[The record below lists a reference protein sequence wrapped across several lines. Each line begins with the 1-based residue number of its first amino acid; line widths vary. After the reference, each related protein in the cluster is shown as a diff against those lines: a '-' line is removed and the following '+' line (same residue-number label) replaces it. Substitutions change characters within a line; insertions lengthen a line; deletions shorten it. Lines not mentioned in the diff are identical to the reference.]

1 MPIDERMQL
10 AAGKPLP
17 RKLYAAMAQQDCG
30 QCGYLCETYS
40 KAIADGTAYEA
51 YERWIS
57 AQGGHPSEDVLP
69 VAPVVLTVKADREGY
84 VGALGAVAVG
94 QAALHLGAGRRTK
107 DETIDH
113 GVGIVCLRKRGDRIA
128 AGEPLAEI
136 HAASDDAA
144 EEAAREVA
152 AAYTIA
158 DEPPPQRS
166 VVLDV
171 LA

>member
-1 MPIDERMQL
+1 V
-10 AAGKPLP
+10 
-17 RKLYAAMAQQDCG
+17 
-30 QCGYLCETYS
+30 S
-40 KAIADGTAYEA
+40 
-51 YERWIS
+51 
-57 AQGGHPSEDVLP
+57 
-69 VAPVVLTVKADREGY
+69 
-84 VGALGAVAVG
+84 ALGAVAVG

-113 GVGIVCLRKRGDRIA
+113 SVGVVCLRKRGDRIA

-136 HAASDDAA
+136 HAASNAAA

-158 DEPPPQRS
+158 DEPPQQRS